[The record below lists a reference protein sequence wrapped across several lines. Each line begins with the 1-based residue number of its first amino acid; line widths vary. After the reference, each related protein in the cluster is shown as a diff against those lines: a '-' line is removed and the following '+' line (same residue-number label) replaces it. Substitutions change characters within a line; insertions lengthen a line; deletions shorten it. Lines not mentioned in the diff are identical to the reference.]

1 MDVEPLEPFNMP
13 APAGVETTPPVFPPA
28 KITPASSPVGPQEAE
43 DAQRLLKR
51 IGRNHPVREAAAAW
65 IEGGAVPPQT
75 TDTLLRALKR
85 PQPYHWR
92 KQAVAAWMLGHAEWQ
107 GADTE
112 DAEKRL
118 MKVVNTWVLLNI
130 PYRFLR
136 ANVLTGLIC
145 AVISVG
151 AKLPNP
157 PAFFLL
163 FFMLIGIVL
172 LSVLL
177 SFLVTPVL
185 GLVENAKTTRIRIAA
200 IVALGRLRSIEG
212 LPTLARA
219 SMEGPQVGTFTS
231 WWQLRRVRRAGL
243 EAMGQILPCV
253 TEYDYA
259 RLASSLPTLCR
270 VLKKVAIRP
279 RQEPQKAEALAL
291 NLLTALSKIG
301 DGRAVSAV
309 EQVARAADSASV
321 RLAAQG
327 VLSVLQDRQKQENA
341 ANTLLRGASQ
351 AAPAQDTL
359 LRAATAIHE
368 TDPRHLLRPDVSPR
382 PVEMPLQETTPH
394 LSHPQTYQPQA
405 GEALPL
411 EQQTLGQA

>member
-1 MDVEPLEPFNMP
+1 MP
-13 APAGVETTPPVFPPA
+13 AAMGAETTPPVFPPA
-28 KITPASSPVGPQEAE
+28 QRTPVSSPVGPQEAE
-43 DAQRLLKR
+43 DAQRLLRR
-51 IGRNHPVREAAAAW
+51 IGRNHPVRAAAEAW
-65 IEGGAVPPQT
+65 IAGSAVPPQT
-75 TDTLLRALKR
+75 RDTLLRALKR

-92 KQAVAAWMLGHAEWQ
+92 KQAIAAWMLGHAEWQ

-112 DAEKRL
+112 DVEKRL
-118 MKVVNTWVLLNI
+118 MQVVNTWVPRDI
-130 PYRFLR
+130 IYRLLR
-136 ANVLTGLIC
+136 ANMLV
-145 AVISVG
+145 APISVCLIVSLI
-151 AKLPNP
+151 AREN
-157 PAFFLL
+157 FNL
-163 FFMLIGIVL
+163 FSLSLMLIGMVL
-172 LSVLL
+172 LSA
-177 SFLVTPVL
+177 FLAFFVTPVL
-185 GLVENAKTTRIRIAA
+185 ALVENAKITRIRIAA
-200 IVALGRLRSIEG
+200 IVALGCLRSVEG

-243 EAMGQILPCV
+243 EAIGQILPCV

-291 NLLTALSKIG
+291 GLLTALSKIG
-301 DGRAVSAV
+301 DGRAVNAV
-309 EQVARAADSASV
+309 EQVAQNAASASV
-321 RLAAQG
+321 RSSAQG
-327 VLSVLQDRQKQENA
+327 VLSVLQDRQRQENA

-359 LRAATAIHE
+359 LRAATATHE
-368 TDPRHLLRPDVSPR
+368 TAPQQLLRPDVSPR
-382 PVEMPLQETTPH
+382 PVETPLQETTLH

-405 GEALPL
+405 GESLPL